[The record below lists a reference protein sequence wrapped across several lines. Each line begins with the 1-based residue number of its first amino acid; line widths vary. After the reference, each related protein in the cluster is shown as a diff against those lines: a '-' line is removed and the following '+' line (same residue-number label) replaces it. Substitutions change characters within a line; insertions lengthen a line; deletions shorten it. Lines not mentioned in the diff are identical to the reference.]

1 MSKIDYL
8 KEHGD
13 IIGEMPPLFYRET
26 CGLKNHYLFDFI
38 LEERDNREINFKK
51 QTDIH
56 VSKVSMISLLLF

>member
-26 CGLKNHYLFDFI
+26 CGLNNHYLFDFI
-38 LEERDNREINFKK
+38 LEERDNREINLKK
-51 QTDIH
+51 TN
-56 VSKVSMISLLLF
+56 